1 MDTFSGPSAEWNI
14 LFSGPS
20 AEWNGYF
27 SQVPLL
33 NEIPFFGMDKCMLSS
48 VEGLKG
54 FQNIYLIPLSLIY

>member
-1 MDTFSGPSAEWNI
+1 MDLIFS
-14 LFSGPS
+14 LGPS

-33 NEIPFFGMDKCMLSS
+33 NEIPFLKCMLSS

-54 FQNIYLIPLSLIY
+54 FQNVYLIPLSLIY